1 MTGIC
6 TEIHQSDSNGQQ
18 GTLTRIWAKRGTRP
32 RIRRDRRF
40 TWAYLFGAIC
50 PARGIGAAL
59 VMPVVSIDAMNQHLA
74 EISKCVSISAI
85 ALLILDGAGWHSS
98 PQLILPENIV
108 LMPLPSYAPE
118 LNSVE
123 NIWDY
128 LRSNF
133 LSHCVWDTYEFDPR
147 RLRCLERPHG
157 KIPRHHL
164 NRNQKMGTGHD
175 LRRLV

>member
-1 MTGIC
+1 
-6 TEIHQSDSNGQQ
+6 
-18 GTLTRIWAKRGTRP
+18 
-32 RIRRDRRF
+32 
-40 TWAYLFGAIC
+40 
-50 PARGIGAAL
+50 
-59 VMPVVSIDAMNQHLA
+59 MPVVSIDAMNQHLA
-74 EISKCVSISAI
+74 EISKCVSVSAI

-133 LSHCVWDTYEFDPR
+133 LSHCVWDTYEAILDAL
-147 RLRCLERPHG
+147 LRCLERPHG
-157 KIPRHHL
+157 QIRGHRL
-164 NRNQKMGTGHD
+164 NWNERMGTGQN
-175 LRRLV
+175 LGRLV

>member
-1 MTGIC
+1 
-6 TEIHQSDSNGQQ
+6 
-18 GTLTRIWAKRGTRP
+18 
-32 RIRRDRRF
+32 
-40 TWAYLFGAIC
+40 
-50 PARGIGAAL
+50 
-59 VMPVVSIDAMNQHLA
+59 MPVVSIDAMNQHLA

-128 LRSNF
+128 LCSNF
-133 LSHCVWDTYEFDPR
+133 LSHCVWDTYEAILDACCDAWNA
-147 RLRCLERPHG
+147 LMAKSHV
-157 KIPRHHL
+157 ITSI
-164 NRNQKMGTGHD
+164 GT
-175 LRRLV
+175 RKWAQVTI

>member
-1 MTGIC
+1 
-6 TEIHQSDSNGQQ
+6 
-18 GTLTRIWAKRGTRP
+18 
-32 RIRRDRRF
+32 
-40 TWAYLFGAIC
+40 
-50 PARGIGAAL
+50 
-59 VMPVVSIDAMNQHLA
+59 MPVVNIDAMNQHLA
-74 EISKCVSISAI
+74 EISKCVSVSAI

-133 LSHCVWDTYEFDPR
+133 LSHCVWDTYEAILDACCDAWNALMAKSEVIVSIG
-147 RLRCLERPHG
+147 RLSTNLPALQEGAVPVMFALLDARSMTCG
-157 KIPRHHL
+157 
-164 NRNQKMGTGHD
+164 
-175 LRRLV
+175 

>member
-1 MTGIC
+1 
-6 TEIHQSDSNGQQ
+6 
-18 GTLTRIWAKRGTRP
+18 
-32 RIRRDRRF
+32 
-40 TWAYLFGAIC
+40 
-50 PARGIGAAL
+50 
-59 VMPVVSIDAMNQHLA
+59 MPVVSIDAMNQHLA

-118 LNSVE
+118 LNSSKTYGT
-123 NIWDY
+123 ICAATFSATASGTPTS
-128 LRSNF
+128 RSSTPVAMPGTPSWQN
-133 LSHCVWDTYEFDPR
+133 
-147 RLRCLERPHG
+147 
-157 KIPRHHL
+157 PRHHL